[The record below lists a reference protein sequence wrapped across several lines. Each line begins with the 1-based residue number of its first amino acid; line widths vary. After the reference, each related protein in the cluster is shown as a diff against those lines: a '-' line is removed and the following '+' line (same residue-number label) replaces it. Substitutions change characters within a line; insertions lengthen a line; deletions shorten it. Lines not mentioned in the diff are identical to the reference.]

1 MKIYTEVASLQQ
13 EISRLKKSGH
23 TIGFVPTMGALH
35 DGHLSL
41 VSQARN
47 SAGITVASIFVNPK
61 QFNDPEDLRRYPR
74 TPEKDAGML
83 EKAGCDILFMPDE
96 KEMYPPDFH
105 LDYKVGYLDELMEG
119 KHRKGHF
126 QGVVTVV
133 YRLFMIVQ
141 PDMAFFGEKD
151 YQQYV
156 IIRKMAEDLHLPVQ
170 VIPCPI
176 IREPDGLAMSSRNQL
191 LTPEHRAHAPLI
203 ARTMLG
209 AREKMRTLSPEQLKQ
224 WVAESINQDPYLE
237 LEYFEVVD
245 SGTLLP
251 VNTWNEKNSLI
262 ACIAVWAGK
271 IRLIDNLKFS
281 S

>member
-1 MKIYTEVASLQQ
+1 MKIYTEVVSLQQ
-13 EISRLKKSGH
+13 EISRLKKSGQS
-23 TIGFVPTMGALH
+23 IGFVPTMGALH
-35 DGHLSL
+35 EGHLSL
-41 VSQARN
+41 ISQARK
-47 SAGITVASIFVNPK
+47 SAGITVASIFINPK
-61 QFNDPEDLRRYPR
+61 QFNDPDDLRRYPR

-83 EKAGCDILFMPDE
+83 EKAGCDMLFMPDE
-96 KEMYPPDFH
+96 KEMYPPDFN
-105 LDYKVGYLDELMEG
+105 LDYKVGYLDQLMEG

-133 YRLFMIVQ
+133 YRLFRIVQ

-156 IIRKMAEDLHLPVQ
+156 IIRKMTEDLHIPVQ
-170 VIPCPI
+170 IIPCPI
-176 IREPDGLAMSSRNQL
+176 IRETDGLAMSSRNQL
-191 LTPEHRAHAPLI
+191 LSPEHRAHAPLI

-209 AREKMRTLSPEQLKQ
+209 AREKKMTMSLEQVKQ
-224 WVAESINQDPYLE
+224 WVAQTINQDTYLQ

-251 VNTWNEKNSLI
+251 VNAWDEKNSLI